1 MKEGKKGRGGEG
13 KKGKGKEGRKE
24 EVSEGGKQKN
34 AVELSSITLGF

>member
-13 KKGKGKEGRKE
+13 KKGKGREGRKE